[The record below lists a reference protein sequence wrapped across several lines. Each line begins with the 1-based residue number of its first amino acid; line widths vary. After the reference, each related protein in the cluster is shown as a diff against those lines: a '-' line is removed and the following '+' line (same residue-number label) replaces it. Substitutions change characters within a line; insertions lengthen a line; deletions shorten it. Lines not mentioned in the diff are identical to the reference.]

1 MKIENSKLKIIM
13 ATGIFP
19 PEIGGP
25 AAYCHTFADHLS
37 KENEVIVITYSSKFK
52 YSEDKTLPFKVIRV
66 WKKTPKFLRHL
77 IFFLKVLRYGK
88 NAKAVYALNAVSAGW
103 PAMKA
108 AKILKSR
115 FFVRIPGDYAWE
127 TAVNAKKTVLLINDF
142 QKSKKAGKIKLLDKI
157 QAQVCKNATCVIA
170 PSNFLRNIVM
180 GWGVAQEKIKV
191 VYNGVD
197 FKPSNFNKEEARKQI
212 GISGN
217 IIFSW
222 GRMVPWKGFL
232 MLIKIMPKLLEV
244 NPFFRLVIYGSGP
257 DYKILDMVIKNL
269 GLDKK
274 VYLVRKKFHE
284 DLDTFLAAADM
295 FVLNTAYEGFS
306 HQILEAM
313 ICGVPIITTAV
324 GGNREI
330 IHQGE
335 NGFMV
340 RYNDEFE
347 LIEAI
352 KTVHQN
358 AEIRERFIENGRYT
372 VQHFSLDKM
381 LKETTQIILNSNG

>member
-1 MKIENSKLKIIM
+1 MKPAKRKILIV
-13 ATGIFP
+13 TGIFP

-37 KENEVIVITYSSKFK
+37 KENEVVVITYSSKFK
-52 YSEDKTLPFKVIRV
+52 YSEDKILPFKVIRV

-88 NAKAVYALNAVSAGW
+88 NAKAVYVLNAVSAGW

-142 QKSKKAGKIKLLDKI
+142 QKSKKAGKIKLLGKI
-157 QAQVCKNATCVIA
+157 QTQVCKNATCVIA
-170 PSNFLRNIVM
+170 PSNFLRNIVI
-180 GWGVAQEKIKV
+180 GWGVAPEKIKV

-197 FKPSNFNKEEARKQI
+197 FKPSNFNKEGARKQI

-222 GRMVPWKGFL
+222 GRMVSWKGFL

-358 AEIRERFIENGRYT
+358 AEIRERFIENGKYT
-372 VQHFSLDKM
+372 VQHFSLNKM
-381 LKETTQIILNSNG
+381 LKETTQIILNNDA